1 MATFPRTE
9 AEISALAISMM
20 AGYAAHAADFPNA
33 DPMALGAAYGDYVSA
48 KNSQTDAQA
57 AAQVATEAKDT
68 ALDSMTET
76 MRTQLRQSEV
86 DVNDSPDKL
95 EYIGWGAKAPAE
107 PSDVPGQPR
116 NLETVVQG
124 PGTLFLDWKAP
135 ARGSGGSVRTYVIER
150 REQPA
155 GGGEFGAWAQI
166 SIAIESEVTLGGQP
180 RGPQLEYRI
189 KAVNTGGESIP
200 SNTVAVV
207 L

>member
-9 AEISALAISMM
+9 PEIVALVTRMM
-20 AGYAAHAADFPNA
+20 AGYSAHVADFPNA
-33 DPMALGAAYGDYVSA
+33 HPLALITIYGNYSGAKDA
-48 KNSQTDAQA
+48 QTDAQA
-57 AAQVATEAKDT
+57 TAQVATEAKDA
-68 ALDSMTET
+68 ALEALTELMT
-76 MRTQLRQSEV
+76 TQLKQSEV
-86 DVNDSPDKL
+86 DTKDDPEKL
-95 EYIGWGAKAPAE
+95 EFIGWGPKSAPHPA
-107 PSDVPGQPR
+107 DVPGQPR

-124 PGTLFLDWKAP
+124 PGILFLDWKSP

-150 REQPA
+150 QEQPE
-155 GGGEFGAWAQI
+155 GGGEFGPWAQI

-180 RGPQLEYRI
+180 RGPQLEFRV